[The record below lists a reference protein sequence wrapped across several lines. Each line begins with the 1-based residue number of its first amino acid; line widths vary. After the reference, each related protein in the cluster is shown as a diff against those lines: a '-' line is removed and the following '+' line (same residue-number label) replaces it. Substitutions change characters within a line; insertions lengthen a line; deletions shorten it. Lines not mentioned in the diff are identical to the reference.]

1 MNWKNSVKKIKSDIP
16 ALFFA
21 LKEKETPVVAKIMAG
36 ITVAYALSPIDLI
49 PDFIPILGY
58 LDDFI
63 LLPLLIALTVKLIP
77 KAILETSRLKAEE
90 MSNKRLSKKWYYSI
104 PVVLSWC
111 ILLVIVISVFRHK

>member
-111 ILLVIVISVFRHK
+111 ILLVIQILHHVHK